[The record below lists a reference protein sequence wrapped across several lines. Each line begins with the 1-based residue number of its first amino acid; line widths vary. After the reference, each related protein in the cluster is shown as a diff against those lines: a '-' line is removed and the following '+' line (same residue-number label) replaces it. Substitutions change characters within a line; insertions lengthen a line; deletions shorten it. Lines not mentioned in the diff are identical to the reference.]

1 MTNYITEKDTF
12 FLPQAKENLF
22 MLDKGGV
29 SQRIEADNVTYI
41 FEVEDKKP
49 SYIPELAEVKQQLL
63 IDYKVD
69 KITKEGIKALESDNG
84 LDLIFLVKTDY
95 LPKHK
100 KLTLGGLIGFLK
112 EEGFLGET
120 VSEIDFLYDNTA
132 IALAELYSEWRETG
146 KLNYDDEDSNVWSAI
161 TNFSASA
168 TARKDLL
175 RRLRSIKNQVPDE
188 DGEREIVELWKE
200 SNNWESWDKHLDSL
214 IELLQQE

>member
-1 MTNYITEKDTF
+1 M
-12 FLPQAKENLF
+12 
-22 MLDKGGV
+22 GSWGV
-29 SQRIEADNVTYI
+29 
-41 FEVEDKKP
+41 
-49 SYIPELAEVKQQLL
+49 
-63 IDYKVD
+63 
-69 KITKEGIKALESDNG
+69 KALESDNG
-84 LDLIFLVKTDY
+84 LDLISLLKTDY

-200 SNNWESWDKHLDSL
+200 SNHWESWDKHLDYL
-214 IELLQQE
+214 IERLQQE